1 MREEGEGE
9 AEQGGN
15 VVGAAAAAPELPS
28 ITRRTGTGTA
38 YGWREGWSG
47 VLAAEATTVLN
58 KVFGT
63 KMSRKNRNEIRQFSR
78 RKDYPDTR
86 IASCSV
92 SCIESTTC
100 NKVKDSC
107 AE

>member
-38 YGWREGWSG
+38 YGWREGGRERSIG
-47 VLAAEATTVLN
+47 RGSHHSVEQSVYN
-58 KVFGT
+58 K
-63 KMSRKNRNEIRQFSR
+63 NES
-78 RKDYPDTR
+78 K
-86 IASCSV
+86 
-92 SCIESTTC
+92 
-100 NKVKDSC
+100 K
-107 AE
+107 